1 MSRFSKALIIVLAL
15 ALIGI
20 AASVVSAVSVT
31 HLTYLYHGDAFL
43 RYLEEKAAEF
53 KKLTNIDV
61 EIIVGNQEKFKTML
75 AGGADPDIHD
85 LPDFDY
91 LAFSDY
97 YVDIIP
103 LLKRDGLLGQFNPG
117 LIKAMSDQKGALH
130 EVPQGIA
137 SVVGFFNRT
146 MFLEAGVTPPDKL
159 GSEYNWDA
167 VLQLGKKLT
176 RDVDGDGI
184 PETFG
189 VDRGYAYWRRAVAQA
204 GGRFYEYDSNGQ
216 AIRSLWN
223 TPEVEQGLS
232 YVARLWEEGTIPW
245 MRVARHD
252 DYFFWTGKTG
262 IDIVDAT
269 GIIGSYLSKVTW
281 DWDMTLLPA
290 GPKGPIASGA
300 GGYGPNIMA
309 STKHLNEAWEWCKFL
324 FINRRNMEDMM
335 ALVGTVP
342 ALTSAQPAYAGIAD
356 LRDKNYQVIFDA
368 LNYLPPPEY
377 GAVPQELSARSVNVN
392 DVILGKIPARQF
404 LEQLH
409 IQKQAIVD
417 DLQRSAKK

>member
-1 MSRFSKALIIVLAL
+1 MRHTQLRVPLLVLILVGLVSSA
-15 ALIGI
+15 
-20 AASVVSAVSVT
+20 VSAVSVT
-31 HLTYLYHGDAFL
+31 HLTYVYHGDAFL
-43 RYLEEKAAEF
+43 RYLEQKAVEF

-61 EIIVGNQEKFKTML
+61 DIIVGNQEKFKTML
-75 AGGADPDIHD
+75 AGGAEPDIHD
-85 LPDFDY
+85 LPDFDH
-91 LAFSDY
+91 LALSGY

-117 LIKAMSDQKGALH
+117 LIKAMSDQKGALYR
-130 EVPQGIA
+130 VPQGIA

-146 MFLEAGVTPPDKL
+146 MFLEAGVTPPDRL
-159 GSEYNWDA
+159 GNQYNWDA

-204 GGRFYEYDSNGQ
+204 GGTFYEYDSSGQ
-216 AIRSLWN
+216 AVKSLWN
-223 TPEVEQGLS
+223 SPEVEQGLS
-232 YVARLWEEGTIPW
+232 FVARMWEEGIIPW
-245 MRVARHD
+245 MRVPNQENY
-252 DYFFWTGKTG
+252 YFWNGKTG

-300 GGYGPNIMA
+300 GGYGPNIL
-309 STKHLNEAWEWCKFL
+309 SSSKHLNETWEWSKFL
-324 FINRRNMEDMM
+324 FINRKNMEEMM

-342 ALTSAQPAYAGIAD
+342 ALSSAQSAYAGIAN
-356 LRDKNYQVIFDA
+356 LKDKNYQVIFDA

-377 GAVPQELSARSVNVN
+377 GAVPQELSPRFVDVN
-392 DVILGKIPARQF
+392 DAILGKTPVRQF
-404 LEQLH
+404 LEQTH
-409 IQKQAIVD
+409 VRMQATID
-417 DLQRSAKK
+417 DLLRSARK